1 MSTRRAQP
9 ITSLPRSPS
18 DDRRSRMIKY
28 TVAMTIRLICVILAV
43 ALHTWWALLF
53 FGIGAVVLP
62 YFAVIVANVGAKQEA
77 AVVRPGSIVRV
88 SDLAGPPPGDGYLRN
103 PEDGE

>member
-43 ALHTWWALLF
+43 VLHTWWALLF

-62 YFAVIVANVGAKQEA
+62 YFAVIVANVGARQEA
-77 AVVRPGSIVRV
+77 AVVRPGAIVRV
-88 SDLAGPPPGDGYLRN
+88 SDIAGPPPRDSYQRD
-103 PEDGE
+103 PGESE

>member
-28 TVAMTIRLICVILAV
+28 SVAMTIRLVCIILAV
-43 ALHTWWALLF
+43 FLHSWWSLLI

-62 YFAVIVANVGAKQEA
+62 YFAVIVANVGANNEA
-77 AVVRPGSIVRV
+77 AVVRPGSVVRV
-88 SDLAGPPPGDGYLRN
+88 SDLQGPPPRD
-103 PEDGE
+103 PQDTQ